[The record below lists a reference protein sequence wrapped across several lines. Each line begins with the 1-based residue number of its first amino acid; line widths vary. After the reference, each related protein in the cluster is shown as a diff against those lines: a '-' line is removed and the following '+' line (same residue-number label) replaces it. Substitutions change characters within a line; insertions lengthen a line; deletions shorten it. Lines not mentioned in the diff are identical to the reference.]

1 MTNNLKIISLFFII
15 PFLFASTLL
24 AANKKPIGAVV
35 AWTGDVY
42 IYHEGESQGAK
53 VKGMEGIYYQ
63 DTIITSNRSR
73 VKILMKD
80 DSILSLGENGRL
92 VIKDYLLEEASDER
106 VSTFKIFAGK
116 VRTLVGRVFRGGK
129 SHFRVETPTAIAGI
143 KGTDF
148 IVSTTEGE
156 SEIVSISGEVAV
168 RNISPSIPDEVVLKP
183 RLGTKIQDGMSPS
196 TPAEIPSGRLNAL
209 IEETSIPVTAAIEL
223 REAGCA
229 GCHEK
234 IYSAKLR
241 YKKQHLETSEQCQI
255 CHIKDLAVVRE
266 IPINDFTR
274 GNLIFLDVS
283 DIVNYKVRVKV
294 KDREGKEAESQEIS
308 FIPSSIY
315 EKMLDDKKPPVISN
329 IKVEEVKAGVF
340 YSATITWETD
350 EPSTSQLEYG
360 PSKKYGFVSP
370 PIDRYTNEHRV
381 IIERLE
387 PGEKYH
393 IRAISKDVF
402 DNIVRSDDFT
412 FKVKKPF
419 LEKQDE
425 PNLKPS
431 VDNIK
436 VVKIGE
442 KTALFWKANKKTTSQ
457 VELAEVVSRKNIA
470 SEEPHY
476 PGLTTKKFAGL
487 DGCISGD
494 CHKGSIHKKTT
505 HPTGLLSWHKV
516 TPAPDL
522 PLAGGTMML
531 CSTCHTPHGGDHNHI
546 LRKAENNLC
555 ISCHR

>member
-53 VKGMEGIYYQ
+53 IKGMEGIYSQ

-129 SHFRVETPTAIAGI
+129 SHFRIETPTAIAGI

-168 RNISPSIPDEVVLKP
+168 RNISPSTPD
-183 RLGTKIQDGMSPS
+183 
-196 TPAEIPSGRLNAL
+196 EIPSGRLNAL

-241 YKKQHLETSEQCQI
+241 YKKQHLETSDQCQI
-255 CHIKDLAVVRE
+255 CHIKDFAVVRE
-266 IPINDFTR
+266 IP
-274 GNLIFLDVS
+274 
-283 DIVNYKVRVKV
+283 
-294 KDREGKEAESQEIS
+294 
-308 FIPSSIY
+308 
-315 EKMLDDKKPPVISN
+315 
-329 IKVEEVKAGVF
+329 
-340 YSATITWETD
+340 
-350 EPSTSQLEYG
+350 
-360 PSKKYGFVSP
+360 
-370 PIDRYTNEHRV
+370 
-381 IIERLE
+381 
-387 PGEKYH
+387 
-393 IRAISKDVF
+393 
-402 DNIVRSDDFT
+402 
-412 FKVKKPF
+412 
-419 LEKQDE
+419 
-425 PNLKPS
+425 
-431 VDNIK
+431 
-436 VVKIGE
+436 
-442 KTALFWKANKKTTSQ
+442 
-457 VELAEVVSRKNIA
+457 
-470 SEEPHY
+470 
-476 PGLTTKKFAGL
+476 
-487 DGCISGD
+487 
-494 CHKGSIHKKTT
+494 
-505 HPTGLLSWHKV
+505 
-516 TPAPDL
+516 
-522 PLAGGTMML
+522 
-531 CSTCHTPHGGDHNHI
+531 
-546 LRKAENNLC
+546 
-555 ISCHR
+555 